1 MLIVGSLNAAAYGLV
16 EEAAAA
22 ETFDKIKVFEKVIA
36 LSSFETNE
44 TQHKDRDL
52 LSVEYHDD
60 LPNLSADVE
69 EWELQFVWE
78 SIDLHAVTDVVFA
91 CESP

>member
-1 MLIVGSLNAAAYGLV
+1 MLIVGSLNAAGYGLV
-16 EEAAAA
+16 EEAAGA
-22 ETFDKIKVFEKVIA
+22 ETFDKVKVFEKVIA

-44 TQHKDRDL
+44 RKEANVVPW
-52 LSVEYHDD
+52 VEYHDG

-69 EWELQFVWE
+69 EWELEFVWE

-91 CESP
+91 CESL

>member
-1 MLIVGSLNAAAYGLV
+1 MLIVGSLNAAGYGLV
-16 EEAAAA
+16 EEAATA

-36 LSSFETNE
+36 LSSFETDE
-44 TQHKDRDL
+44 TKADVAL
-52 LSVEYHDD
+52 LSVEYHDG

-91 CESP
+91 CESL

>member
-1 MLIVGSLNAAAYGLV
+1 MLIVGSLNAAGYGLV
-16 EEAAAA
+16 EEAATA

-44 TQHKDRDL
+44 THGADKDL
-52 LSVEYHDD
+52 PSVEYHDG
-60 LPNLSADVE
+60 LPNLEADVE
-69 EWELQFVWE
+69 EWELEFVWE

-91 CESP
+91 CESL